1 MSIEA
6 LKDYSKRVME
16 DPEVKVEAKKL
27 GLGDLAGQIDY
38 AKGLGYSFS
47 MEDIQEL
54 AKEVEGQLSEEE
66 LESVAG
72 GFAFV
77 GVAAVAAAAGVVS
90 AGAGVV
96 SAGAAVTSTTSG
108 SGW

>member
-27 GLGDLAGQIDY
+27 GLGNIAGQIDY

-54 AKEVEGQLSEEE
+54 AKEVAPAEGELSEED

-72 GFAFV
+72 GFVTAL
-77 GVAAVAAAAGVVS
+77 AAVAAVSAASAVVS
-90 AGAGVV
+90 AGAGV
-96 SAGAAVTSTTSG
+96 AATTSG

>member
-54 AKEVEGQLSEEE
+54 AKEVAPAEGELSEED

-72 GFAFV
+72 GFITVSAAAAVV
-77 GVAAVAAAAGVVS
+77 GAGAAVAA
-90 AGAGVV
+90 
-96 SAGAAVTSTTSG
+96 TTSG

>member
-54 AKEVEGQLSEEE
+54 AKEVAPAEGELSEED

-72 GFAFV
+72 GFITV
-77 GVAAVAAAAGVVS
+77 SAAAAVVG
-90 AGAGVV
+90 AGATVA
-96 SAGAAVTSTTSG
+96 SSTSG

>member
-27 GLGDLAGQIDY
+27 GIGDLAGQIDY

-54 AKEVEGQLSEEE
+54 AKEVAPAEGELSEED

-72 GFAFV
+72 GLITV
-77 GVAAVAAAAGVVS
+77 SVAAAVVG
-90 AGAGVV
+90 AGASV
-96 SAGAAVTSTTSG
+96 ASTTSG
-108 SGW
+108 RGW

>member
-54 AKEVEGQLSEEE
+54 AKEVAPAEGELSEEE

-72 GFAFV
+72 GFVFV
-77 GVAAVAAAAGVVS
+77 GVAAAVVS
-90 AGAGVV
+90 AGTG
-96 SAGAAVTSTTSG
+96 VTSTTTG

>member
-54 AKEVEGQLSEEE
+54 AKEVAPAEGELSEED

-72 GFAFV
+72 GFITV
-77 GVAAVAAAAGVVS
+77 SAAAAVV
-90 AGAGVV
+90 G
-96 SAGAAVTSTTSG
+96 AGAAVASSTSG
-108 SGW
+108 RGW

>member
-1 MSIEA
+1 MSIED
-6 LKDYSKRVME
+6 LKGYSKRVQE

-27 GLGDLAGQIDY
+27 GISDLAGQIDY

-54 AKEVEGQLSEEE
+54 AKEVAPAEGELSEED

-72 GFAFV
+72 GFITV
-77 GVAAVAAAAGVVS
+77 SAAAAVV
-90 AGAGVV
+90 G
-96 SAGAAVTSTTSG
+96 AGAAVASSTSG

>member
-27 GLGDLAGQIDY
+27 GIGDLAGQIDY

-54 AKEVEGQLSEEE
+54 AKEVAPAEGELSEED

-72 GFAFV
+72 GFITV
-77 GVAAVAAAAGVVS
+77 SAAAAVV
-90 AGAGVV
+90 G
-96 SAGAAVTSTTSG
+96 AGAAVASSTSG
-108 SGW
+108 GGW